1 MHERTLLPRVFAR
14 YFARAV
20 AVLALLALALGA
32 PVAAQFEAGDLFG
45 SITNE
50 SGKPLSKVKV
60 TLSCDGQRYVGVTD
74 KRGQVR
80 FNALAPGNYEMRAEH
95 ADFEPVVYETVEIL
109 VGRPTMV
116 HLRMA
121 QDSEQVRVVTS

>member
-1 MHERTLLPRVFAR
+1 MHQRTLLPRVFAR
-14 YFARAV
+14 PFAGAF
-20 AVLALLALALGA
+20 AILALLALA
-32 PVAAQFEAGDLFG
+32 PVDPAAAQFDAGDLFG
-45 SITNE
+45 SITDE
-50 SGKPLSKVKV
+50 SGEPLSKVKV
-60 TLSCDGQRYVGVTD
+60 TLSCDGQRFVGVTD

-80 FNALAPGNYEMRAEH
+80 FGALAPGNYEMRAEH